1 LWPAL
6 AYVPLLA
13 GSIENWRLGCD
24 EVDDLLAS
32 LYYTKS
38 PDSPK
43 FNKLFATL
51 YNLMFSKLTNLV
63 PGESPLHRQVPHQ
76 RGNHLLP
83 QVVDLLSLLSRS
95 VPV

>member
-1 LWPAL
+1 
-6 AYVPLLA
+6 
-13 GSIENWRLGCD
+13 LGCD

-63 PGESPLHRQVPHQ
+63 PGEVHCTDKFLTSAEIISYLKWLIYFRCFQ
-76 RGNHLLP
+76 GAY
-83 QVVDLLSLLSRS
+83 RS
-95 VPV
+95 ES